1 MLSWSELALVDR
13 IDREHA
19 TDLFSEWPW
28 SPSAVLEV
36 RRCACGEL
44 VTKVIQPGEGAPQIS
59 CGHQPKISEMESATA
74 AHVIQLPLAQ
84 GVHRPRSQSSAS
96 SRTRNTARRAF
107 R

>member
-1 MLSWSELALVDR
+1 MNVSWTELALVDR

-44 VTKVIQPGEGAPQIS
+44 LTRVIEPGQTTPSIS
-59 CGHQPKISEMESATA
+59 CTMHGVQTA
-74 AHVIQLPLAQ
+74 
-84 GVHRPRSQSSAS
+84 
-96 SRTRNTARRAF
+96 
-107 R
+107 